1 MAQRY
6 GDAEI
11 EAVEA
16 SDVRVSPDRD
26 ARAGALL
33 EFTIRI
39 SGAPARRI
47 RATRDRS
54 VPIVRQGTRGTV
66 SHHLL
71 SFCEFASEEEAAGAG
86 WVELSL

>member
-11 EAVEA
+11 ERVEA
-16 SDVRVSPDRD
+16 SNVLVSPN
-26 ARAGALL
+26 RAERGGALL
-33 EFTIRI
+33 EFTTRI

-47 RATRDRS
+47 RATRERS

-71 SFCEFASEEEAAGAG
+71 SFCEFESEEEAAGAG
-86 WVELSL
+86 WVEISV